1 VGGRVHSAPGGA
13 GAPSVRLVRAAPP
26 SLLFPRHAVTPIR
39 SLLRRAG
46 IAVAIVLFIA
56 VITWVGRSGYVDA
69 NGDGISVLD
78 AIYYS
83 TVTVTTTGYGDIYP
97 SSPAARAWTAFAV
110 TPLRILFLI
119 VLVGTTLAVLTERFR
134 EAVAQNRWRRRVNDH
149 IIIAGYGT
157 KGRGAADSLLATG
170 AAKDHIVV
178 IDVLAVVIE
187 EARSRGF
194 TGVLGDATRTA
205 ALTEA
210 LVERAASVIVTC
222 HRDDTATL
230 VTLTARELNPAVR
243 IVAAVKESENAHL
256 LRESGATTVVVSAEA
271 SGRLLGLA
279 TRQPRAVEVLED
291 LIVAGEGLELVERPA
306 VPAEVGGP
314 VQAALGQLPV
324 AIVRGGERIAFDDE
338 RCRVVQEGD
347 VVVSLTRE

>member
-1 VGGRVHSAPGGA
+1 MRTLAHAPL
-13 GAPSVRLVRAAPP
+13 GAPALLAFPLVRAAPP
-26 SLLFPRHAVTPIR
+26 SLLFPRRAVTPIR
-39 SLLRRAG
+39 SLLQRVG

-56 VITWVGRSGYVDA
+56 LITWVGREGYVDA

-134 EAVAQNRWRRRVNDH
+134 EALSENRWRRRVNDH

-157 KGRGAADSLLATG
+157 KGRGAADSLLASGTT
-170 AAKDHIVV
+170 KDRIVV
-178 IDVLAVVIE
+178 IDVLADVIE
-187 EARSRGF
+187 EARARGI
-194 TGVLGDATRTA
+194 TGVLGDATRTSV
-205 ALTEA
+205 LTEA
-210 LVERAASVIVTC
+210 MVQRASAVIVTC

-230 VTLTARELNPAVR
+230 VTLTARELHPAVT
-243 IVAAVKESENAHL
+243 IVSSVKEAENAHL
-256 LRESGATTVVVSAEA
+256 LRESGATTVVISSEA
-271 SGRLLGLA
+271 AGRLLGLA

-291 LIVAGEGLELVERPA
+291 LIVAGQGLTLVERTA
-306 VPAEVGGP
+306 DATEVGGP
-314 VQAALGQLPV
+314 VQAAPGQLPV
-324 AIVRGGERIAFDDE
+324 AVVRNGERIAFDDE
-338 RCRVVQEGD
+338 RCREIRDGD
-347 VVVSLTRE
+347 VVVSLRRE